1 MKKNLSTGLTIAI
14 DGYSSS
20 GKNTIARAVAK
31 LLKYRYID
39 SGAMYR
45 AVTLFCIENNIIDP
59 EGLVNK
65 DSLAENMNKIEIN
78 FITNNKLNKEETYLN
93 NINVEEKIR
102 SMEVSDH
109 VSEISKYGIVREKL
123 VNLQQK
129 MGENK
134 RVVMDGRDI
143 GTVVFP
149 NADLK
154 IFVTADVEIR
164 AKRRFKEL
172 QEKGATASLFEVSEN
187 VKKRDIIDANR
198 ELSPLLQADDA
209 IVLDNSNMT
218 PAEQL
223 EWVMDLITE
232 KFGKQMC

>member
-20 GKNTIARAVAK
+20 GKSTIARAVAK

-198 ELSPLLQADDA
+198 ELSPLRQADDA